1 MEYGF
6 LSRAGKFLQEQK
18 KHRRWMMIFLCLAGG
33 VILGTLGYLKL
44 YGQAMTHKM
53 KVLECQ
59 YEVHEHTDECYEE
72 AEEGTEVLVC
82 GYADYVIH
90 VHNDDCFNKK
100 GELVCTLEEHEL
112 HEHSEDCY
120 GEEQTLICTEP
131 ETDTPADQETSEE
144 TPVTAEAGQDTEQP
158 VQPESPVQTEESV
171 QICELEEHTH
181 GEGCYAESQSCGLNE
196 HTHGDGCYTETQ
208 TYWQTAPCRT
218 GILRGRS
225 CPDTRR

>member
-144 TPVTAEAGQDTEQP
+144 APVTAEAGQDTEQP
-158 VQPESPVQTEESV
+158 VQPESPV

-208 TYWQTAPCRT
+208 TCWQM
-218 GILRGRS
+218 G
-225 CPDTRR
+225 

>member
-90 VHNDDCFNKK
+90 VHTSSPFLLKQSS
-100 GELVCTLEEHEL
+100 LCTWI
-112 HEHSEDCY
+112 
-120 GEEQTLICTEP
+120 T
-131 ETDTPADQETSEE
+131 
-144 TPVTAEAGQDTEQP
+144 
-158 VQPESPVQTEESV
+158 
-171 QICELEEHTH
+171 
-181 GEGCYAESQSCGLNE
+181 
-196 HTHGDGCYTETQ
+196 
-208 TYWQTAPCRT
+208 
-218 GILRGRS
+218 
-225 CPDTRR
+225 